1 MATRLGL
8 DIGTNS
14 IGWCLFNIDGQGKP
28 VGLRDIGV
36 RIFSDGRDPRS
47 GASLAVDRRDAR
59 AKRRRRDRYV
69 RRRSAL
75 LDALINTGLMPA
87 DVQEAKALTGCDP
100 YVLRAQALDRALDA
114 HLLGRVLFH
123 LNQRRGFKSNRKA
136 ERKAGG
142 GEEGGK
148 IAEGAKALDLAM
160 HEAGARTYG
169 EFLAGRDARRVRLR
183 SEGDGF
189 DFYPERRHLEAEFDA
204 IWAAQAACN
213 PALLTDA
220 VRDRLRRI
228 IFFQRPL
235 KAPKVGGCAFFN
247 EEPRL
252 PKAHPL
258 FQERRVYEEV
268 ISLKSPEREH
278 HPES

>member
-14 IGWCLFNIDGQGKP
+14 IGWCLLDDDRI
-28 VGLRDIGV
+28 RDIGV
-36 RIFSDGRDPRS
+36 RIFSDGRDPKS

-59 AKRRRRDRYV
+59 AMRRRRDRYV

-75 LDALINTGLMPA
+75 LEALIDTGLMPA
-87 DVQEAKALTGCDP
+87 DVQDAKALAGCDP
-100 YVLRAQALDRALDA
+100 YALRAAALDGAISP
-114 HLLGRVLFH
+114 HLLGRALFH

-136 ERKAGG
+136 ERKAGDDK
-142 GEEGGK
+142 EGGK
-148 IAEGAKALDLAM
+148 IAGGAKALDLAM
-160 HEAGARTYG
+160 GDQTYG
-169 EFLAGRDARRVRLR
+169 QFLNGQPVKRIRMRA
-183 SEGDGF
+183 EGDGY

-204 IWAAQAACN
+204 IWAAQAAHH

-235 KAPKVGGCAFFN
+235 KAPKVGGCTFFN

-252 PKAHPL
+252 SKAHPL
-258 FQERRVYEEV
+258 FQERRLYEEV
-268 ISLKSPEREH
+268 TSLRLPKRARHRAS
-278 HPES
+278 